1 MEPVPL
7 VTLDHRW
14 PGEGRGP
21 GLGKGEMAL
30 HPEDGRTEETCP
42 LPRPQ
47 LQTEARGDTW
57 RRPSTCGTSHA

>member
-1 MEPVPL
+1 MEPVSL

-21 GLGKGEMAL
+21 GLGKGETAL

-42 LPRPQ
+42 L
-47 LQTEARGDTW
+47 QTEARGDTW
-57 RRPSTCGTSHA
+57 QRPSTRGTSHA